1 MPRVAVVLLCL
12 LALAGCGG
20 SSSKPSDGVPR
31 LDFHY
36 DDGAPLG
43 YVDHGRINHG
53 YPIAIHDVS
62 FTSGGQ
68 TVQGYLLLPPG
79 TEPRPAVVFLHGSGG
94 DRTQMLT
101 PAAWLA
107 ARNVVTLT
115 LTEPST
121 AHPPAQQS
129 EPAKAIDAQRDGVVR
144 DVVAVRR
151 ALDVLRSLDVVD
163 GDRMGYLGW
172 SAGAKL
178 GTFLAAE
185 DDRVDALALLS
196 AGADKLSDFVANA
209 PAAYKQQV
217 KQVLGSV
224 DPLRYVA
231 WAKPGSVLLEDG
243 RNDEIVPRS
252 ALENMIAAAPKDTKV
267 TWYAAGHELNPQA
280 YQDALKWLADR
291 LDAEGRVAGAKT
303 G

>member
-1 MPRVAVVLLCL
+1 MPRVALALLCVL
-12 LALAGCGG
+12 VLAGCGG
-20 SSSKPSDGVPR
+20 SSKPSDGIPR
-31 LDFHY
+31 LDFSY
-36 DDGAPLG
+36 ADGAPLG

-79 TEPRPAVVFLHGSGG
+79 TEKRPAVVFVHGSGG

-115 LTEPST
+115 ITAPST
-121 AHPPAQQS
+121 AHPP
-129 EPAKAIDAQRDGVVR
+129 PAPTGPKAAIDQQRDVVVR

-151 ALDVLRSLDVVD
+151 ALDVLDSLDVVD

-178 GTFLAAE
+178 GTFLAAS
-185 DDRVDALALLS
+185 DDRLDALALLS
-196 AGADKLSDFVANA
+196 AGADKLTDFVANA

-231 WAKPGSVLLEDG
+231 WAQPGSVLLEDA
-243 RNDEIVPRS
+243 RKDEVVPQS
-252 ALENMIAAAPKDTKV
+252 ALKNMVAAAPKDTKV
-267 TWYAAGHELNPQA
+267 TWYATGHELSRAA
-280 YQDALKWLADR
+280 YEDALQWLAGK
-291 LDAEGRVAGAKT
+291 LGAEGTVPGAKT

>member
-1 MPRVAVVLLCL
+1 MPRVAVALLCVL
-12 LALAGCGG
+12 VLAGCGG
-20 SSSKPSDGVPR
+20 SSKPSDGIPR

-43 YVDHGRINHG
+43 YLDHGRINHD
-53 YPIAIHDVS
+53 YPIEIHDVS

-79 TEPRPAVVFLHGSGG
+79 AERRPAVVFVHGSGG

-121 AHPPAQQS
+121 SHPPAQQS
-129 EPAKAIDAQRDGVVR
+129 DPAKAIDAQRDGVVR

-163 GDRMGYLGW
+163 GDRIGYLGW

-209 PAAYKQQV
+209 PDAYKQQV
-217 KQVLGSV
+217 RQVLGSV
-224 DPLRYVA
+224 DPLRYMA

-243 RNDEIVPRS
+243 RKDEIVPQS
-252 ALENMIAAAPKDTKV
+252 ALQNMVAAAPKDTKV
-267 TWYAAGHELNPQA
+267 TWYAAGHELSPQA
-280 YQDALKWLADR
+280 YRDALKWLADR
-291 LDAEGRVAGAKT
+291 LGAEGTVPGATT

>member
-1 MPRVAVVLLCL
+1 MPRVALALVCL
-12 LALAGCGG
+12 LVLAGCGG
-20 SSSKPSDGVPR
+20 SSKPADGIPR
-31 LDFHY
+31 LEFSY
-36 DDGAPLG
+36 DDAPLG
-43 YVDHGRINHG
+43 YADHGRINSN
-53 YPIAIHDVS
+53 YPIAIRDVS
-62 FTSGGQ
+62 FTSGGRKIE
-68 TVQGYLLLPPG
+68 GYLLLPPG
-79 TEPRPAVVFLHGSGG
+79 TEKRPAVVFVHGSGG

-121 AHPPAQQS
+121 AHPPAQAT
-129 EPAKAIDAQRDGVVR
+129 EPGAAIDQQRDVVVR

-151 ALDVLRSLDVVD
+151 ALDVLRSLDGVD
-163 GDRMGYLGW
+163 GDRLGYLGW

-178 GTFLAAE
+178 GAFVAAS

-196 AGADKLSDFVANA
+196 AGADKLSEFVASA

-217 KQVLGSV
+217 QQVLGSV

-231 WAKPGSVLLEDG
+231 WAKPGSLLLEDG
-243 RNDEIVPRS
+243 RKDEVVPRS
-252 ALENMIAAAPKDTKV
+252 ALDNMVAAAPEETSVK
-267 TWYAAGHELNPQA
+267 WYAAGHELDAQA
-280 YQDALKWLADR
+280 YRDAFAWLADK
-291 LDAEGRVAGAKT
+291 LGATGTVPGAKT